1 MFGLDFVNGVA
12 HTDFSAEAGGFEFG
26 GVGVQQLLLCSDL
39 RLLAVD
45 GGEGLPHLQADLL
58 GLGFEFCLALRED
71 FLALFFFAA
80 DFATAVDGDGELY
93 ADVSAAVAVAVRV
106 AAMLRDFVA
115 VVLVADVKA
124 QLWPVFALRGGTVGF
139 AFFDLQAAG
148 LDGGTVGNRLVYP
161 LVFALS
167 VGEVGQGF
175 VRKRFGVVRGKA
187 GEVGKAVL
195 CGNECR

>member
-1 MFGLDFVNGVA
+1 MQAGGDVAVFGFCQLFFCLGFFLFGLDFVNGVA

-80 DFATAVDGDGELY
+80 DFAAAVDGDGELY

-106 AAMLRDFVA
+106 AAVLRDFVA

-148 LDGGTVGNRLVYP
+148 LDGGTVRCAGGFLWRWHYQDP
-161 LVFALS
+161 LGL
-167 VGEVGQGF
+167 
-175 VRKRFGVVRGKA
+175 RR
-187 GEVGKAVL
+187 
-195 CGNECR
+195 CR